1 MNATKEAMKELIGEH
16 EAIMAYMQSLT
27 RSAQNLIASPANVNE
42 KISNYRCRLYDFRD
56 AIWRHLEIDE
66 RIFRSVLG
74 DSFAED
80 PVEEHQEIQRLV
92 NDMIS
97 LADNAVIEKLGNEE
111 LNLYCASLA
120 NAFGKICNLIE
131 LHMAKENT
139 ILERVQQAMNHRQV

>member
-1 MNATKEAMKELIGEH
+1 MKELIGEH

-27 RSAQNLIASPANVNE
+27 RSAQNLTTSPANVNE
-42 KISNYRCRLYDFRD
+42 KISNYRCRLYDFKD

-74 DSFAED
+74 DAFAED